1 MTDNQLKMG
10 DKVRDTITGFKGKIV
25 ARCQYINGCD
35 QCLVK
40 PGVGDDGKMPAGEWI
55 DDQQLEPQAKRRSPK
70 EAGDSDVARY
80 HARRVSGRGG
90 GGVREAPPEIG
101 GSE

>member
-1 MTDNQLKMG
+1 MTLAMG

-40 PGVGDDGKMPAGEWI
+40 PSVGDDGKMPVGEWI
-55 DDQQLEPQAKRRSPK
+55 DDQQLELQAVRRPSKP
-70 EAGDSDVARY
+70 ATSTPRY
-80 HARRVSGRGG
+80 RGG
-90 GGVREAPPEIG
+90 GGVRETPPEIG

>member
-1 MTDNQLKMG
+1 MSDMLQMG
-10 DKVRDTITGFKGKIV
+10 DKVRDTITGFKGRIV

-40 PGVGDDGKMPAGEWI
+40 PSVGEDGKMPAGEWI
-55 DDQQLEPQAKRRSPK
+55 DDQQLEPQATRKPRTPATPSSYRSR
-70 EAGDSDVARY
+70 S
-80 HARRVSGRGG
+80 RGG
-90 GGVREAPPEIG
+90 GGMRETPPEIG

>member
-1 MTDNQLKMG
+1 MTLAMG
-10 DKVRDTITGFKGKIV
+10 DKVRDTITGFKGRIV

-40 PGVGDDGKMPAGEWI
+40 PGVGKDGKMPAGEWI
-55 DDQQLEPQAKRRSPK
+55 DDQQLELQVKRKPRK
-70 EAGDSDVARY
+70 ATVAPRKSSSGY
-80 HARRVSGRGG
+80 TGRVSSRGG
-90 GGVREAPPEIG
+90 GGIRETPPEIG

>member
-1 MTDNQLKMG
+1 MTLAMG
-10 DKVRDTITGFKGKIV
+10 DKVKDTITGFKGKIV

-40 PGVGDDGKMPAGEWI
+40 PSVGDDGKMPVGEWI
-55 DDQQLEPQAKRRSPK
+55 DDQQLKLQAEPKTKTPTTTFYRSK
-70 EAGDSDVARY
+70 
-80 HARRVSGRGG
+80 GG
-90 GGVREAPPEIG
+90 GGIREQPQEIG